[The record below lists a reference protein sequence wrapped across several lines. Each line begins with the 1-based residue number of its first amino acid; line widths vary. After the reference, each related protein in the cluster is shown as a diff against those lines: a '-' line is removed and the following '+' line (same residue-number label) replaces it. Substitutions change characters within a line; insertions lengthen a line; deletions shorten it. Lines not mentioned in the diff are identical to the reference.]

1 MACKNCSSLN
11 VKRQFATTGE
21 VSKFIRKL
29 RSLVDD
35 GKLTEFPSFTEL
47 EEVDDDASWPDVI
60 EIQFGCPVCG
70 TEFAFKANSHHSKPP
85 QWSFKRGSSR

>member
-35 GKLTEFPSFTEL
+35 GKLTEFPPL
-47 EEVDDDASWPDVI
+47 PSWKKWMTMPL
-60 EIQFGCPVCG
+60 G
-70 TEFAFKANSHHSKPP
+70 
-85 QWSFKRGSSR
+85 RM